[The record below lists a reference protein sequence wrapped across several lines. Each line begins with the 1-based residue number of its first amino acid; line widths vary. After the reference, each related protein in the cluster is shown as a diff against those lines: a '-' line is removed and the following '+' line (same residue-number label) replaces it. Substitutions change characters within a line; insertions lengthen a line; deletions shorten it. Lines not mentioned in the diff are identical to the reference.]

1 MGDEEPVVSLYKEK
15 VSKLKQSAKR
25 TLIIFI
31 ISSIFIVLIALISI
45 MFGTKDISI
54 LTVWDSISQFD
65 ANNADHQIV
74 RTGRIPRA
82 MAVLLVGAFLAVAGA
97 VMQGITRNYL
107 ASPSLMGV
115 NDGSAFVITL
125 AVVFFPG
132 LPGYQMILLS
142 MLGSAIGAALV
153 FGFGSIIKNGLS
165 PVRLAIIGTIIGTFL
180 SSIASA
186 IAMYFQV
193 SQTVAAW
200 YNTKVQSVDPDMLW
214 LSIPF
219 GVIGITLAIVS
230 ARAIT
235 ITSLGEDVAAG
246 LGQKTKAVRLLSM
259 FSVVLLTGT
268 AVALVGKIAFVGL
281 VIPHVVRFLVGEDYR
296 FIIPGSL
303 VMGAFFLS
311 LCDLVSRYLN
321 YPFETPIGVVTT
333 IIGVPFFLY
342 LIRTRGGE
350 KHA

>member
-1 MGDEEPVVSLYKEK
+1 M
-15 VSKLKQSAKR
+15 SKLKQSAKR
-25 TLIIFI
+25 TFIIFTISI
-31 ISSIFIVLIALISI
+31 ILIGLIAVISVV
-45 MFGTKDISI
+45 FGTKDIG
-54 LTVWDSISQFD
+54 LRTVWESIIRFD
-65 ANNADHQIV
+65 ASNVDHQIV

-82 MAVLLVGAFLAVAGA
+82 VAVLLVGGFLAVAGA

-125 AVVFFPG
+125 ALVFFPG
-132 LPGYQMILLS
+132 LPNYQMILLS
-142 MLGSAIGAALV
+142 MLGSAIGAGLV
-153 FGFGSIIKNGLS
+153 FGFGSMIKNGLS
-165 PVRLAIIGTIIGTFL
+165 PVRLAIIGTVIGTFL

-200 YNTKVQSVDPDMLW
+200 YNTKVQAVDLDMLL

-219 GVIGITLAIVS
+219 GIIGIILAIVS

-235 ITSLGEDVAAG
+235 ITSLGEDVAVG
-246 LGQKTKAVRLLSM
+246 LGQKTKAVRFLSM

-281 VIPHVVRFLVGEDYR
+281 VIPHIVRFLVGEDYR
-296 FIIPGSL
+296 FIIPSSL

-311 LCDLVSRYLN
+311 LCDLLSRYLN
-321 YPFETPIGVVTT
+321 YPFETPIGVVTA